1 MYLIRHV
8 RNGLGLGLLHG
19 LDGLVDLRRLL
30 LLLTV
35 THAIVAVLAVGLR
48 NDLRKDALVHLDVVG
63 VVHVFVI
70 IVFLVVLGLLLGTK
84 LESTLHRRYHRGR
97 HTCSSLSSS
106 SESISS
112 SSSELTAARTTSAC
126 STGIVTQ
133 ERERDTGLCEGNL
146 LVETV
151 VLGSNDGVEV
161 IDAAAL
167 LGLLELLDNGVAE
180 VRKVEVGDG
189 VHEALL

>member
-1 MYLIRHV
+1 M

-35 THAIVAVLAVGLR
+35 THAIVAVLAVRLR

>member
-63 VVHVFVI
+63 VVHVFGI

-133 ERERDTGLCEGNL
+133 ERERDTGLCERNL

-161 IDAAAL
+161 IDAAAH